1 MIHSARVHVV
11 RMRVRSYKVLTEK
24 RLAFAGTLQASRKY
38 GWYLQER
45 CKPYMMFWDCP
56 DKTK

>member
-11 RMRVRSYKVLTEK
+11 RMRVRSYKESPRK
-24 RLAFAGTLQASRKY
+24 SDWRLQNF
-38 GWYLQER
+38 
-45 CKPYMMFWDCP
+45 CKPYIMFWDCP